1 VQISLLEAAH
11 YESLVDLLREV
22 HGYYNPGS
30 SVSRELVRSHLV
42 DRLLSDGSPLH
53 LVVATRE
60 PDLVVGFAAITL
72 TYSLVDP
79 TPDAGRQCWLK
90 ELYVRAS
97 ERSQGAGGALMSWV
111 ARYAVENGC
120 ARIDWPVRANN
131 DRGIAFYERLGATR
145 VEDRLSYR
153 LTGSELHALANRS
166 GSMQEV

>member
-1 VQISLLEAAH
+1 MQISLLEAAH

-42 DRLLSDGSPLH
+42 DRLLSDGSTL
-53 LVVATRE
+53 R
-60 PDLVVGFAAITL
+60 LVVGFAAITL

-153 LTGSELHALANRS
+153 LSGVELHALANRT
-166 GSMQEV
+166 GSTHEV